1 MRRATLVQVRLLLL
15 VLGIGVGV
23 AQTLL
28 AWDRGAAPTEVLA
41 PALYIPVFAAA
52 IFFGVVG
59 GLVAAALSSTLYG
72 LVLVDQSDVLG
83 IRLFVG
89 MLVNRTTTYFVY
101 GLLVAVGARFLEG
114 KLHKL
119 ELYDHIDDETDL
131 YNSAFFL
138 DDTEM
143 EMSRAGRYSSI
154 FSVAELRVDDELFGR
169 SPKSRVRRTRRD
181 LAKLL
186 RGAVRTVD
194 RPSRVRDEDG
204 DRFLVILP
212 ETNRQGS
219 DVLAERLGSAARR
232 YLTDQGMEPN
242 GSLAVRAL
250 AFPEDTEALRELR
263 TVVAEADARRRVL
276 TAPTPGVER

>member
-28 AWDRGAAPTEVLA
+28 AWERGAPPTEVLA

-59 GLVAAALSSTLYG
+59 GLAAAAGSSTLYS
-72 LVLVDQSDVLG
+72 LVLIDQSEVLG
-83 IRLFVG
+83 VRLFVG
-89 MLVNRTTTYFVY
+89 MLINRTTTYVLY
-101 GLLVAVGARFLEG
+101 GLLVAIGVRFLEG

-131 YNSAFFL
+131 YNSSFFL

-154 FSVAELRVDDELFGR
+154 FSVAEVRVADELFG
-169 SPKSRVRRTRRD
+169 SSTKSRRRTRRD

-186 RGAVRTVD
+186 RAAVRTVD

-219 DVLAERLGSAARR
+219 DVLAERLGNAARR
-232 YLTDQGMEPN
+232 YLTGQDLEPN
-242 GSLAVRAL
+242 GALAVRSL

-263 TVVAEADARRRVL
+263 ATVAEADARRRVL
-276 TAPTPGVER
+276 AAPGPGVEQ

>member
-1 MRRATLVQVRLLLL
+1 VRRATLVQVRLLLL

-41 PALYIPVFAAA
+41 PALYIPVFGAA

-59 GLVAAALSSTLYG
+59 GLAAAALSSTLYG
-72 LVLVDQSDVLG
+72 LVLIDQSGVLG
-83 IRLFVG
+83 TRLFVG
-89 MLVNRTTTYFVY
+89 MLVNRTTTYVLY
-101 GLLVAVGARFLEG
+101 GLVVAIGARFLEG

-131 YNSAFFL
+131 YNSSFFL
-138 DDTEM
+138 DDTAM
-143 EMSRAGRYSSI
+143 ELSRAGRYSSI
-154 FSVAELRVDDELFGR
+154 FSVAEVRLADDLFAR
-169 SPKSRVRRTRRD
+169 SSRSRRRHTRRD
-181 LAKLL
+181 MAKLL
-186 RGAVRTVD
+186 RTAIRTVD

-212 ETNRQGS
+212 ETDRQGS
-219 DVLAERLGSAARR
+219 DILAERLGTAARR
-232 YLTDQGMEPN
+232 YLADQGVEAN

-250 AFPEDTEALRELR
+250 AFPEDTEALNELR
-263 TVVAEADARRRVL
+263 STVAVADARRRVL
-276 TAPTPGVER
+276 AAPSPGTSE